1 MSQPATVPTPE
12 KHFVGPVTPS
22 HAVDVEAGAV
32 TKECWVKKKPVVLIL
47 RASALLFSVISFL
60 LMVTVSDFTNYSA
73 LCYVFAITLVVIV
86 YTAVFVGIH
95 GHEVRTGEVVI
106 PSKVAVWMNFLGDQL
121 LALMLLSAGS
131 ASAEAA
137 TALRQ
142 AYVGSGVDQVTASVA
157 MAFITFAALE
167 TAALI
172 STYNFS
178 IYISK
183 W

>member
-1 MSQPATVPTPE
+1 MQPAAVSTPE
-12 KHFVGPVTPS
+12 KHLVGAVPPS
-22 HAVDVEAGAV
+22 PAADVEAGVAV
-32 TKECWVKKKPVVLIL
+32 KECWVKKKAVTLIL
-47 RASALLFSVISFL
+47 RASALLFSVISFM
-60 LMVTVSDFTNYSA
+60 LMVTVTDFTNYSA
-73 LCYVFAITLVVIV
+73 LCYVFTIVLVVMI

-106 PSKVAVWMNFLGDQL
+106 PPKVAVWMNFIGDQI

-131 ASAEAA
+131 AGAETV

-142 AYVGSGVDQVTASVA
+142 DYVGPAVDQLTASVA
-157 MAFITFAALE
+157 MTFLLFLALE
-167 TAALI
+167 PAALI

-183 W
+183 S